1 MKYTIGI
8 DIGGTNTDAVLVD
21 ENSKM
26 IYFTKTLTT
35 DPLDEGFYN
44 AISKLLEI
52 KKVLKKDIKTIIVGT
67 THALNAIL
75 QRKDLYK
82 VGLIRIA
89 GQFFDTL
96 PPLYGVDEVL
106 KKQIFVDAITIN
118 GGFECD
124 GKEISK
130 FNETEAKKAIK
141 KLIDKGSEAICVCS
155 VFSPIYNKHEKL
167 IADLIK
173 EEVSKNFPI
182 SLSYE
187 VGSIGYIERE
197 NSAILNAALKKSLSS
212 GFNDLKKQLIK
223 LNLRSKLYLTENNG
237 SLLDIDKAIEYPILT
252 MSSGP
257 TNSFIGA
264 CRLANILD
272 AIVVD
277 IGGTTTDIGVVKN
290 GFVRRSINLSKID
303 TIDLNFSMP
312 DLLSVAIGGGSYIDL
327 KNKKIGPKS
336 AGKNLFKEAVFANG
350 NKLTMT
356 DLAICFDS
364 TLKIEKKD
372 SFKDKEISKKYLQT
386 ALDEIKHLINQM
398 RAKDTNLKIIL
409 VGGGAMLFK
418 KIVSDQFII
427 PECFEVANA
436 YGAAL
441 AEVSGN
447 EDNIVSLKQR
457 QKTLNEIIARAKNN
471 AIKKGAVK
479 DSIRISDIQIIPYH
493 YIPNSIARVIVTVAG
508 QRK

>member
-187 VGSIGYIERE
+187 VGSIERE

-364 TLKIEKKD
+364 TLKIEKK
-372 SFKDKEISKKYLQT
+372 
-386 ALDEIKHLINQM
+386 EIKHLINQM

-493 YIPNSIARVIVTVAG
+493 YIPNSIARLIVTVAG